1 MVVWYLLLGVLIG
14 WLVEWVIDWW
24 YWRGRWQNTLA
35 DLEAC
40 RQSLAEERERT
51 RMLQAKMHSFEEELK
66 GLRAR
71 VQQLESERDRFK
83 DERDAAL
90 AELRSQE
97 PRTAAPEAAPAGPAD
112 DLKKIEGIGPKIEE
126 LLNRKGIRTFRQL
139 AQTSVEQLRAILQ
152 EAGARFRL
160 ANPSTWPRQA
170 QMAAEE
176 RWDELQDYQ
185 DALQGGREG

>member
-1 MVVWYLLLGVLIG
+1 MVVWYLLLGLLIG

-97 PRTAAPEAAPAGPAD
+97 PRTAAPEAAPAGAAD

-152 EAGARFRL
+152 EAGPRFRL
-160 ANPSTWPRQA
+160 ADPTTWPRQA

>member
-1 MVVWYLLLGVLIG
+1 MVVWYLLLGLLIG

-97 PRTAAPEAAPAGPAD
+97 PRTAAPEAAPAGAAD

-152 EAGARFRL
+152 EAGPRFRL
-160 ANPSTWPRQA
+160 ANPGTWPRQA